1 MGVLG
6 GEPERGEVEAG
17 EDEADGDRG
26 DAEADVHALARLRAP
41 SAKVQEGIDGVEVQ
55 GAGNEHKPNL
65 FEPRR
70 RIYLEGFGP
79 WRKNRDDYELLA
91 ARGGETWG

>member
-1 MGVLG
+1 MR
-6 GEPERGEVEAG
+6 GEELERGEEVE
-17 EDEADGDRG
+17 DDGDAVG
-26 DAEADVHALARLRAP
+26 EEGEAEANVHALARFRAP
-41 SAKVQEGIDGVEVQ
+41 SANLQEGIDGVEVQ
-55 GAGNEHKPNL
+55 GAGNERKPNL

-91 ARGGETWG
+91 ARGGEIWG